1 MRIDYGMHVK
11 KDLMVRLLQNQV
23 QILTKVLHHIEHNN
37 PINGFVEENLKS
49 AEKELRW
56 VRKFYFN
63 N

>member
-11 KDLMVRLLQNQV
+11 KDLMVRLLQSQI
-23 QILTKVLHHIEHNN
+23 QILNKVLHHIEQNN
-37 PINGFVEENLKS
+37 PINGYVEENLKS
-49 AEKELRW
+49 VEKELRW